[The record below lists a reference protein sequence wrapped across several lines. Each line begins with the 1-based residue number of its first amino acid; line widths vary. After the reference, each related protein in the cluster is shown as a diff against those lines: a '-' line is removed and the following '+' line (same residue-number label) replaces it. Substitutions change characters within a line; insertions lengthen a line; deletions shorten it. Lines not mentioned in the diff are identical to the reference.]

1 MGYNIHI
8 TRQEEWYDEVPELCI
23 TIEEW
28 VNYVANDPDM
38 RLDNHAFVKTTSGED
53 FGVISEGLSVWT
65 KYSRNGIDGGYAWFS
80 YEAGNIDVKNP
91 DDEILGKM
99 YEIAVILGA
108 RLVGDE
114 GEEYH
119 WDSRAGHVVSH

>member
-23 TIEEW
+23 TMEEW
-28 VNYVANDPDM
+28 VTYVTNDPDM
-38 RLDNHAFVKTTSGED
+38 RLDNHAFVKTTGGED

-65 KYSRNGIDGGYAWFS
+65 KYSRNGIGGGYAWFS
-80 YEAGNIDVKNP
+80 YEEGNIDVKNP

-99 YEIAVILGA
+99 YEIADKLGA
-108 RLVGDE
+108 RLIGDD
-114 GEEYH
+114 GEQYYK
-119 WDSRAGHVVSH
+119 DSKTGLVIAH